1 MAIEFEQG
9 RIGDGELSLS
19 DRASTIPWWLIGI
32 ILIIIV
38 MVLQIINNVEYRR
51 AYDAI
56 IPGLQLTIYATIG
69 GFVAASI
76 IGLFAGLGRISK
88 NALFRNLATA
98 YIEFIRGV
106 PMLVLII
113 VSGVVLIPTVTDG
126 LNQSFGL
133 DIRIPEAIRGGIAL
147 AVVYGAF
154 MAEIFR
160 AGVESIP
167 KGQMEAAR
175 SVGMTHGQAMRYI
188 VLPQAI
194 RNVLPALGNDFIA
207 MLKDS
212 SLLSVL
218 AVRELTQQAKLYTG
232 SSFRYNEGYLVL
244 TVLYLTMTLVL
255 SLLLQWYQRRLRK
268 GE

>member
-1 MAIEFEQG
+1 MAIDFDQG
-9 RIGDGELSLS
+9 RIGES
-19 DRASTIPWWLIGI
+19 DPSFSERASTVPWWLIGI

-38 MVLQIINNVEYRR
+38 MVFQILNNVQYRR

-56 IPGLQLTIYATIG
+56 IPGLQMTLYATIG
-69 GFVAASI
+69 GFIVASI
-76 IGLFAGLGRISK
+76 IGLFAGLGRISQ
-88 NALFRNLATA
+88 NAVFRNIATA

-113 VSGVVLIPTVTDG
+113 VSGYVLIPTVTNA
-126 LNQSFGL
+126 LNQSFGMEL
-133 DIRIPEAIRGGIAL
+133 RVPEAIRGGIAL

-175 SVGMTHGQAMRYI
+175 SVGMTHGQSMRYI

-212 SLLSVL
+212 SLLSFL

-244 TVLYLTMTLVL
+244 TVLYLTMTLIL